1 MDFKLILTVMGLQIF
16 LLIDV
21 SLNLTDIREH
31 PYMPELGANHR
42 SFSLGGIN

>member
-31 PYMPELGANHR
+31 PFMSELGANHR